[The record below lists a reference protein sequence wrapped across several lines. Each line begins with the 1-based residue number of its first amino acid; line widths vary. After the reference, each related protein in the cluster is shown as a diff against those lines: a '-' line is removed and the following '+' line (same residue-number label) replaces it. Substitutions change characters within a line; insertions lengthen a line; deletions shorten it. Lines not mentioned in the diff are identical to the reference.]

1 MTKIDFL
8 LRTDPANPIRRAT
21 HLLDAFPDHDPA
33 ATVWTNWKPAGRRPA
48 AAGANDLLWL
58 SIAALAADFVALRSE
73 SADGWTR
80 QIGIKMR
87 VTRDEWAA
95 VNDVAARMLGFLTGD
110 EWSLAFTRRRPR
122 VLNVPAVD
130 ADAVCL
136 LSGGLDSLVGA
147 INLLA
152 EDEDRSVLLVGVE
165 DSSISAGRQ
174 TVLRDGLQTS
184 FPDRVQMRQTWA
196 TFRQPTAAQAR
207 PLPARRERT
216 TRSRSFYFLASG
228 LACAAGIGPDVPMYV
243 PENGFIGINV
253 PLVPARSGSLSTR
266 TTHPLFL
273 RHLGDVATS
282 VGVTNP
288 IVNPLRLQTKGEAL
302 AACLRP
308 DVLATLAPQSVS
320 CAHPTAGR
328 WQGRS
333 GPCGYCY
340 PCLIRRASMH
350 VVGLDSG
357 DDYVI
362 DVLTDADFLDSTSV
376 RPASLRATLAAI
388 RRGSRPTDVL
398 RNGPAPIEDVAA
410 LADLHRRG
418 LAELEAWLRTATAP
432 ALLALLP

>member
-1 MTKIDFL
+1 MTQIDFL
-8 LRTDPANPIRRAT
+8 LRTQPTDPVRRTT

-33 ATVWTNWKPAGRRPA
+33 ATVWTNWNAAGRRPA
-48 AAGANDLLWL
+48 TTGANDLLWL
-58 SIAALAADFVALRSE
+58 SIAALAADFVALRSA
-73 SADGWTR
+73 SNDGWTR
-80 QIGIKMR
+80 QIGVRIR
-87 VTRDEWAA
+87 AARDEWTAMH
-95 VNDVAARMLGFLTGD
+95 DVAERMLGFLTGD
-110 EWSLAFTRRRPR
+110 EWSLDFTRRRPR
-122 VLNVPAVD
+122 VLTVPAID
-130 ADAVCL
+130 AHAVCL

-152 EDEDRSVLLVGVE
+152 EDDERSLLLVGVE
-165 DSSISAGRQ
+165 DSSVSAGRQ
-174 TVLRDGLQTS
+174 VMLRDRLQTA
-184 FPDRVQMRQTWA
+184 FPHRVQMRQTWA

-207 PLPARRERT
+207 SLPEPRERT

-266 TTHPLFL
+266 TTHPFFL
-273 RHLGDVATS
+273 RLLSELTIA

-288 IVNPLRLQTKGEAL
+288 IINPLRMQTKGEAL
-302 AACLRP
+302 AACVRP
-308 DVLATLAPQSVS
+308 DLLAQTAPLSVS

-357 DDYVI
+357 DHYVI
-362 DVLTDADFLDSTSV
+362 DVLT
-376 RPASLRATLAAI
+376 
-388 RRGSRPTDVL
+388 
-398 RNGPAPIEDVAA
+398 
-410 LADLHRRG
+410 
-418 LAELEAWLRTATAP
+418 
-432 ALLALLP
+432 